1 MLAASAHSDAGGQC
15 AATDPPFL
23 LTCPIHPGRLAVVVE
38 VVVMYYKAQ
47 EDRERAVAP
56 FLLICPIHPC
66 RLAVVVVVVV
76 TYCIVREDREPLMGL
91 RFGAAAAPTA

>member
-38 VVVMYYKAQ
+38 VVVMYYKA
-47 EDRERAVAP
+47 
-56 FLLICPIHPC
+56 
-66 RLAVVVVVVV
+66 
-76 TYCIVREDREPLMGL
+76 REDREPLMGL